1 MYAAEDAYFTF
12 LLKEKLEAML
22 SVRCDESLANLPC
35 FRMTRVRVFI
45 DDQCWQA
52 LPSVEND
59 DDSIAVEGQLASC
72 LEEIPSQTEA
82 TLHGSR

>member
-45 DDQCWQA
+45 DDQC
-52 LPSVEND
+52 
-59 DDSIAVEGQLASC
+59 
-72 LEEIPSQTEA
+72 
-82 TLHGSR
+82 